1 MPVFTALWFYTR
13 SVPGCLNATL
23 HICLPALFLQVVS
36 RMETADHWV
45 TYAEV
50 VGGEVTQPDQ
60 RTAVHR
66 RKVANYY

>member
-1 MPVFTALWFYTR
+1 
-13 SVPGCLNATL
+13 
-23 HICLPALFLQVVS
+23 
-36 RMETADHWV
+36 METADHWV

>member
-1 MPVFTALWFYTR
+1 LLVL
-13 SVPGCLNATL
+13 VL
-23 HICLPALFLQVVS
+23 LQVVS
-36 RMETADHWV
+36 RMETSDHWV

-50 VGGEVTQPDQ
+50 VDGRVSQPDK